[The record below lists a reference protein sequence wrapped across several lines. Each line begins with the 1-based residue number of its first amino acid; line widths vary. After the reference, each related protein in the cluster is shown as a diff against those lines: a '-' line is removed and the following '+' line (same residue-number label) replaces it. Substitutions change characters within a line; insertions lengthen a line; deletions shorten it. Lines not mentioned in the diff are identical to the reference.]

1 MAEAK
6 LEPALFNLE
15 GSVKFN
21 RARTH
26 RYELTITWKQ
36 PAKKLAMVVT
46 NFPGQSDGVVM
57 DLTTML
63 VVNYVSALGFALC
76 IYVLLAFF
84 LAELLVFELIGRYT
98 T

>member
-6 LEPALFNLE
+6 LEPTTFNLE

-21 RARTH
+21 KSRTH

-46 NFPGQSDGVVM
+46 NF
-57 DLTTML
+57 L
-63 VVNYVSALGFALC
+63 VNLM
-76 IYVLLAFF
+76 VL
-84 LAELLVFELIGRYT
+84 
-98 T
+98 